1 MVGTVVDK
9 ARGLLLRMAAAAII
23 SYPDT
28 HTSYGEDRNAGW
40 HPGKELRIACDGARV
55 RVGIGD
61 IHDIVVR
68 RESHTRVHAL
78 IKCAQTNAV

>member
-1 MVGTVVDK
+1 LVGTVVYK

-23 SYPDT
+23 SCPDT
-28 HTSYGEDRNAGW
+28 HSSYGEDRNAGW
-40 HPGKELRIACDGARV
+40 HPGKELRIACGGARGY
-55 RVGIGD
+55 REGIGE

-78 IKCAQTNAV
+78 IKCA